1 MKTIAYVIWFSIF
14 LLVYGSG
21 NFYIGLRGWQAFPK
35 NTLFSKV
42 YIITFIFIT
51 LSYFASRIIEK
62 ISVCQLSSALFWI
75 GSFWF
80 GFMLYFFLAAL
91 FFDIVRLSNHIF
103 NFYPSFII
111 NNYDR
116 MKTISAVSV
125 IIMAIIIHI
134 FGYANAHGLNIREIR
149 LSVPKKAGS
158 LKELRI
164 AFVSDIHLGTIIKN
178 ARLER
183 MVGAINGIK
192 PDIIIL
198 GGDVFDEDLKPVLH
212 YNMGEILKNLK
223 ARFGTYAISGNHEY
237 YGGIEEAVA
246 YLENHGIQFLR
257 DRVVKIKNSF
267 YIAGADDH
275 TKKQFTGAAPLPFKD
290 LLNSVDMTLPVILTV
305 HNPGRIKEAVES
317 GADVML
323 SGHAHNGQ
331 LWPITLITNIIY
343 EVSYGYKKIGNTH
356 AYVSSGYGSWGPPVR
371 IGTSTEIVLMRLTF
385 GRGQD
390 TALNKV
396 KP

>member
-1 MKTIAYVIWFSIF
+1 MKVIAYVIWFSVF

-21 NFYIGLRGWQAFPK
+21 NFYIGLRGWQAFPR
-35 NTLFSKV
+35 NAVFSRV
-42 YIITFIFIT
+42 YIITFILVA
-51 LSYFASRIIEK
+51 LSYFASRIIENF
-62 ISVCQLSSALFWI
+62 SVCQASSALFWI

-80 GFMLYFFLAAL
+80 GFMLYFFAAAL
-91 FFDIVRLSNHIF
+91 FFDIIRLSNHIF

-116 MKTISAVSV
+116 VKTVSAVSV
-125 IIMAIIIHI
+125 IIITIIIHI
-134 FGYANAHGLNIREIR
+134 YGFANARGLNIREIS

-183 MVGAINGIK
+183 MVSSINGLK

-198 GGDVFDEDLKPVLH
+198 GGDVFDEDLKPVLL
-212 YNMGEILKNLK
+212 YNMGDILKDLK
-223 ARFGTYAISGNHEY
+223 ARFGTYAVSGNHEY
-237 YGGIEEAVA
+237 YGGIEEAAA
-246 YLENHGIQFLR
+246 YLENHGIRVLR
-257 DRVVKIKNSF
+257 DRVMKINNSF

-275 TKKQFTGAAPLPFKD
+275 TKKQFTGTAPLQFKD
-290 LLNSVDMTLPVILTV
+290 LLKDADMNLPVILAV
-305 HNPGRIKEAVES
+305 HNPQRIKEAVDI

-323 SGHAHNGQ
+323 SGHTHNGQ
-331 LWPITLITNIIY
+331 LWPITLITNMIY
-343 EVSYGYKKIGNTH
+343 EVSYGYRKIGSTQ

-371 IGTSTEIVLMRLTF
+371 IGTSTEIMLLKLSF
-385 GRGQD
+385 NGSI
-390 TALNKV
+390 
-396 KP
+396 